1 LPADPEQSLFGPQ
14 KRRPNVID
22 GFKGWKEGTK
32 KRESFDVA
40 FLIHGRIVKQI

>member
-1 LPADPEQSLFGPQ
+1 VPADSGTVTVRA
-14 KRRPNVID
+14 KDGRPNMID

-32 KRESFDVA
+32 KKSFDVA